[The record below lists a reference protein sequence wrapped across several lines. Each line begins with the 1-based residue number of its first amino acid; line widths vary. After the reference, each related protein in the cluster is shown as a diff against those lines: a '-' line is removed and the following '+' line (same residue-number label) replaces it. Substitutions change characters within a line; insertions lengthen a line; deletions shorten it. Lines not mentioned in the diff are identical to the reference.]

1 MLKSDWKVKEKEFL
15 DMQKKQREN
24 LGLVENTLEEL
35 DFFLLA
41 IKAKIK
47 TFK

>member
-1 MLKSDWKVKEKEFL
+1 MLKSDWKAKEKEFL
-15 DMQKKQREN
+15 DMQKKQGEN
-24 LGLVENTLEEL
+24 LSLVEKTLEEL